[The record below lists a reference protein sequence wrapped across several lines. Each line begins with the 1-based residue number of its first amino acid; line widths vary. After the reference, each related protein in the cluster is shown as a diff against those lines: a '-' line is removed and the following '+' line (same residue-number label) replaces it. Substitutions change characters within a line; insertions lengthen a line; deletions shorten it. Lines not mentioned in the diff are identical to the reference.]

1 MTDRLL
7 AAEYVTRAPNPT
19 SRRQNVLELTEKGK
33 TLLGGISKAWTE
45 VDEIL
50 SSALG
55 ENAAAFFM
63 QAQQLR
69 DRLGGAVPGC
79 AKRSDK

>member
-7 AAEYVTRAPNPT
+7 AADYITRTPNPT